1 MKALGLFDSF
11 AQWYKRLRHS
21 KGFGI
26 HSPFAFMLVNEIINC
41 RCRYYGYDDIE
52 LYIDSMKGRKQRRLA
67 RLLIRLVGRISFKKF
82 IVIGKADDVLI
93 KAVEIADSRVEIER
107 GVEEVLSSS
116 LIYVTELCDADEDL
130 SASMQVDGNVFV
142 FDGLY
147 DSELRKQYEYLVSE
161 CRHGVVFEDCD
172 MSIVFV
178 RNHLP
183 FVKYSMMI

>member
-1 MKALGLFDSF
+1 MKALGLYDSF

-41 RCRYYGYDDIE
+41 RYRYYGYDDIE
-52 LYIDSMKGRKQRRLA
+52 PYIDSMKGCKQRRLA

-82 IVIGKADDVLI
+82 VAIGETDEVLI
-93 KAVEIADSRVEIER
+93 KAVEIADSRVEVER
-107 GVEEVLSSS
+107 CVEEVLSPS
-116 LIYVTELCDADEDL
+116 LIYVAGLCDAEEL
-130 SASMQVDGNVFV
+130 SASMQVEGNVFV
-142 FDGLY
+142 FDGLC
-147 DSELRKQYEYLVSE
+147 DGELRKRYEALLSE
-161 CRHGVVFEDCD
+161 CRHGVVLEDCD

>member
-26 HSPFAFMLVNEIINC
+26 HSPFAFMLVNEVINC

-52 LYIDSMKGRKQRRLA
+52 PYIDLMKGSKQRRLA
-67 RLLIRLVGRISFKKF
+67 RLLIRLVGRISFNKF
-82 IVIGKADDVLI
+82 VIVGEIDDVLI

-107 GVEEVLSSS
+107 GVEEVLSLS
-116 LIYVTELCDADEDL
+116 LIYVAGLCDADEEL

-142 FDGLY
+142 FDGLC

-161 CRHGVVFEDCD
+161 CRHGVVFEDRD

-178 RNHLP
+178 CNHLP

>member
-1 MKALGLFDSF
+1 MKALSLFDGF

-52 LYIDSMKGRKQRRLA
+52 PYIDLMKGRKQRRLA
-67 RLLIRLVGRISFKKF
+67 RLLIRLAGRISFKKF
-82 IVIGKADDVLI
+82 VIVGEADEVLI
-93 KAVEIADSRVEIER
+93 KAVEIADSRVAIEK
-107 GVEEVLSSS
+107 GLDGQLSSS
-116 LIYVTELCDADEDL
+116 LVYVAELCDVSKGL

-142 FDGLY
+142 FGGLC
-147 DSELRKQYEYLVSE
+147 DSELRNQYEAVVSE
-161 CRHGVVFEDCD
+161 CCHGVVFEDRD

-178 RNHLP
+178 RSRLP
-183 FVKYSMMI
+183 LVKYSMMI